1 MMKFDSTE
9 DHVNYDELQ
18 VKLGKGFLPSDYN
31 NIFVTEDLLLKPLYK
46 KIEFDPKLNNYNFFP
61 FSDVRVEC
69 YCNECKARRIFCFE
83 NSKLATCNI
92 RTDEQISVGT
102 KLEFT
107 KVFNFKAKA
116 DCGHIMFIN
125 FVVVDD
131 NHVMKI
137 GQYPSIYDLNEE
149 INNKKFLKLLDKEYS
164 NYYKSACSLYSFNT
178 CIGAMVYL
186 RRIFEKILID
196 TFNEN
201 SIELLISFDDF
212 QKKRMEDKVKVLKK
226 YLPAILFETGFVTIY
241 SQISN
246 GIHNLTEEQCAS
258 MFPIL
263 KSAIEEVLIDKIELQ
278 EKERRR
284 KELSSKLSSI

>member
-18 VKLGKGFLPSDYN
+18 VKLGKGFHPSDYN

-92 RTDEQISVGT
+92 GTGGQTSVGT

-164 NYYKSACSLYSFNT
+164 NYYKSACS
-178 CIGAMVYL
+178 
-186 RRIFEKILID
+186 
-196 TFNEN
+196 
-201 SIELLISFDDF
+201 
-212 QKKRMEDKVKVLKK
+212 
-226 YLPAILFETGFVTIY
+226 
-241 SQISN
+241 
-246 GIHNLTEEQCAS
+246 
-258 MFPIL
+258 
-263 KSAIEEVLIDKIELQ
+263 
-278 EKERRR
+278 
-284 KELSSKLSSI
+284 